1 MAITK
6 IHAVKHTV
14 GKSITYIGNDLK
26 TENGEYI
33 STFGCAYETAE
44 LEFEL
49 TAQGA
54 KYDGGEN
61 QAYHLIQSFK
71 QGEVTPE
78 QCHEIGK
85 KFAYEVLGG
94 KYEYVLCTHT
104 DKGHYHNHIIFNA
117 VSFKDHKRYKSDKK
131 SYYRIREISD
141 KICAEYSLN
150 VIEESKHKNG
160 QTQENLHI

>member
-44 LEFEL
+44 LEFAL
-49 TAQGA
+49 TAQNA
-54 KYDGGEN
+54 RNGGEN

-78 QCHEIGK
+78 
-85 KFAYEVLGG
+85 
-94 KYEYVLCTHT
+94 
-104 DKGHYHNHIIFNA
+104 
-117 VSFKDHKRYKSDKK
+117 
-131 SYYRIREISD
+131 
-141 KICAEYSLN
+141 
-150 VIEESKHKNG
+150 
-160 QTQENLHI
+160 